1 MTRQEIKLV
10 ISDIDGT
17 ILNDQHQL
25 SPELKEQ
32 VARLQE
38 RKIPLVLASARSPL
52 GMEPLAREL
61 GLKQEPL
68 AAYNGALIIKGDA
81 ENYQVLAEHPLDR
94 KELQK
99 MLTLLQEEFPDLA
112 INLYSGLDWISSQL
126 NRWVQLEAEI
136 TGESPQ
142 IKEDLLDG
150 LDQLGAIHKMLLI
163 DEPEVIEKVYSY
175 LEEQDFKELAC
186 YLSKA
191 NYLEITAR
199 QVSKELALREIAS
212 YYQLPLEAVMA
223 IGDNYNDLPMIR
235 LAGLGLA
242 MGNSPQAVK
251 EAAQASTLSNNQNGV
266 ALALAKYITKKK

>member
-1 MTRQEIKLV
+1 
-10 ISDIDGT
+10 
-17 ILNDQHQL
+17 
-25 SPELKEQ
+25 
-32 VARLQE
+32 
-38 RKIPLVLASARSPL
+38 
-52 GMEPLAREL
+52 
-61 GLKQEPL
+61 
-68 AAYNGALIIKGDA
+68 
-81 ENYQVLAEHPLDR
+81 
-94 KELQK
+94 

-191 NYLEITAR
+191 NYLEVTAR